1 MNELIEI
8 TAKDNQSFSAYIS
21 QPSGKPKAGIVII
34 QEIFGVNT
42 HIKEV
47 TDLYASKGYL
57 CIAPALFDRVEKN
70 VILNYDENGISKGRN
85 LKELCDKDALKDIEA
100 SISVVSSAG
109 KVAVIGYCWGGSLSW
124 RIGGQ
129 SSNISASVC
138 YYGGD
143 VPKLRDLKPKC
154 NILTHFGELDKGIP
168 MKDVKIFEEKR
179 SEVLTYTYPADHGF
193 NCDPRSHYN
202 IACAKIALDR
212 TLKFHKK
219 NLD

>member
-1 MNELIEI
+1 MNELLKIN
-8 TAKDNQSFSAYIS
+8 AKDNHQFSAYIS

-57 CIAPALFDRVEKN
+57 CIAPSLFDRIEKN
-70 VILNYDENGISKGRN
+70 VTLNYDEIGVSKGRN

-109 KVAVIGYCWGGSLSW
+109 KVGVIGYCWGGSLSW
-124 RIGGQ
+124 KIGCEA
-129 SSNISASVC
+129 SNLSASVC

-143 VPKLRDLKPKC
+143 IPKLKDLKPNC
-154 NILTHFGELDKGIP
+154 NVLTHFGELDKGIP
-168 MKDVKIFEEKR
+168 INEVEIFEKTKP
-179 SEVLTYTYPADHGF
+179 EVLTYTYPADHGF
-193 NCDPRSHYN
+193 NCDHRSQYN
-202 IACAKIALDR
+202 KVCADIARDR
-212 TLKFHKK
+212 TLKFLEK

>member
-8 TAKDNQSFSAYIS
+8 TAKDNHRFSAYIS

-34 QEIFGVNT
+34 QEIFGVNS

-57 CIAPALFDRVEKN
+57 CIAPSLFDRIEKN
-70 VILNYDENGISKGRN
+70 VTLNYDEHGISKGRN

-124 RIGGQ
+124 RIGCEA
-129 SSNISASVC
+129 SNLSASIC

-143 VPKLRDLKPKC
+143 IPKLKDLEPKC
-154 NILTHFGELDKGIP
+154 KVLTHFGELDKGIP
-168 MKDVKIFEEKR
+168 INDVKIFEETR
-179 SEVLTYTYPADHGF
+179 PDVLTYTYPADHGF
-193 NCDPRSHYN
+193 NCNHRSQYNKTCAN
-202 IACAKIALDR
+202 IALER
-212 TLKFHKK
+212 TLKFLEK
-219 NLD
+219 NLT

>member
-8 TAKDNQSFSAYIS
+8 TAKDNHRFSAYIS

-34 QEIFGVNT
+34 QEIFGVNI

-57 CIAPALFDRVEKN
+57 CIAPSLFDRIEKN
-70 VILNYDENGISKGRN
+70 ISLNYDESGVTKGRN
-85 LKELCDKDALKDIEA
+85 LKELCDKNALKDIEA

-124 RIGGQ
+124 RIGCEA
-129 SSNISASVC
+129 SNLSASIC

-143 VPKLRDLKPKC
+143 IPKLKDLEPKC
-154 NILTHFGELDKGIP
+154 KVLTHFGELDKGIP
-168 MKDVKIFEEKR
+168 INDVKIFEETQPD
-179 SEVLTYTYPADHGF
+179 VLTYTYPADHGF
-193 NCDPRSHYN
+193 NCDHRSQYNKTCAN
-202 IACAKIALDR
+202 IALER
-212 TLKFHKK
+212 TLKFLEQ
-219 NLD
+219 NLT

>member
-8 TAKDNQSFSAYIS
+8 TARDNHRFSAYIS

-57 CIAPALFDRVEKN
+57 CIAPSLFDRIEKN
-70 VILNYDENGISKGRN
+70 VMLNYDENGISKGRN

-124 RIGGQ
+124 RIGCEA
-129 SSNISASVC
+129 SNLSASIC

-143 VPKLRDLKPKC
+143 IPKLKDLEPKC
-154 NILTHFGELDKGIP
+154 KVLTHFGELDKGIP
-168 MKDVKIFEEKR
+168 INDVKIFEETR
-179 SEVLTYTYPADHGF
+179 PDVLTYTYPADHGF
-193 NCDPRSHYN
+193 NCDHRSQYNKTCAN
-202 IACAKIALDR
+202 IAFER
-212 TLKFHKK
+212 TLKFLEQ
-219 NLD
+219 NLT

>member
-8 TAKDNQSFSAYIS
+8 TAKDNHRFSAYIS
-21 QPSGKPKAGIVII
+21 QPSGKPKAGIVIV

-57 CIAPALFDRVEKN
+57 CIAPSLFDRIEKN
-70 VILNYDENGISKGRN
+70 VTLNYDEKGVSKGRN

-124 RIGGQ
+124 RIGCKA
-129 SSNISASVC
+129 SNLSASIC

-143 VPKLRDLKPKC
+143 IPKLKDLEPKC
-154 NILTHFGELDKGIP
+154 KVLTHFGELDKGIP
-168 MKDVKIFEEKR
+168 INDVKIFEETR
-179 SEVLTYTYPADHGF
+179 PDVLTYTYPADHGF
-193 NCDPRSHYN
+193 NCDHRSQYNKTCAN
-202 IACAKIALDR
+202 IAFER
-212 TLKFHKK
+212 TLKFLEQ
-219 NLD
+219 NLT

>member
-8 TAKDNQSFSAYIS
+8 TAKDNHRFSAYIS

-57 CIAPALFDRVEKN
+57 CIAPSLFDRVEKN

-85 LKELCDKDALKDIEA
+85 LKELCDRDALKDIEA

-124 RIGGQ
+124 RIGCEA
-129 SSNISASVC
+129 SNLSASIS

-143 VPKLRDLKPKC
+143 IPKLKDLEPKC
-154 NILTHFGELDKGIP
+154 KVLTHFGELDKGIP
-168 MKDVKIFEEKR
+168 INDVKIFEETR
-179 SEVLTYTYPADHGF
+179 PDVLTYTYPADHGF
-193 NCDPRSHYN
+193 NCDHRSQYNKSSAN
-202 IACAKIALDR
+202 IARER
-212 TLKFHKK
+212 TLKFLEQ
-219 NLD
+219 NLT